1 MLFKY
6 KKVCK
11 IFWDKYD
18 FKIIALTVL
27 MKIAS
32 MARIIVAAGHG
43 VDNAFGYT
51 LSVPEAE

>member
-11 IFWDKYD
+11 IFGDNYN

-43 VDNAFGYT
+43 VDNTFGYT